1 MTLSVKTL
9 KHVARKNT
17 LSPLSKDSHG
27 FGKLTQDG
35 FISLELP

>member
-1 MTLSVKTL
+1 MTVSVATL

-17 LSPLSKDSHG
+17 LSLLSKDSHG

-35 FISLELP
+35 LISLEV